1 MNVVQH
7 KEQTIT
13 IDGWMSFTAPA
24 RIAVF
29 VRTLRE
35 ELDALMQL
43 KIANPHLDVTNT
55 ALIDVITKL
64 ITTDGVIN

>member
-1 MNVVQH
+1 M
-7 KEQTIT
+7 T
-13 IDGWMSFTAPA
+13 FTAPA

-43 KIANPHLDVTNT
+43 KIANPHLDVANT